1 MSEISKK
8 LLLKFAT
15 SLTIVS
21 VISIMLINAK
31 GSVQLK
37 NLSEKNKKN
46 EDISVLR
53 EIPDQT
59 DQIYINE
66 DQTTFE
72 NQENIDPQ
80 EQNTYKSINKINEDE
95 NIYQT
100 PNNNINSSNQ
110 IIKPNN
116 NSNINNNQNGN
127 INIDNNQN
135 QTDNFGQ
142 DNIGSSNLKN
152 LKVKINGSIKTFTPL
167 DIVSQIVAGEI
178 GPSFHNDNFGQDNIG
193 SSNLK
198 NLKVKINGSIKT
210 FTPLDIVSQIVAGEI
225 GPSFHK
231 EAIKAQAVAAHSYI
245 RYNNDKGIVP
255 SVVTRNPDSKIKN
268 AVASVINKLVY
279 YKGSIANT
287 VYHATS
293 GGRTNSSAEV
303 WGGNIPYLVSVDSE
317 YDDGNR
323 FSGAK
328 NWGEKVTLSRDKVKS
343 LVEKN
348 TSVRLIDGDEKNWFK
363 LSSTNPFTSG
373 GYVNSIYI
381 GGQAFTGR
389 NVRENILI
397 DGSKWLL
404 KSAKFDFKYDGANFI
419 FTTYGY
425 GHGVGM
431 SQNGANGYATHK
443 GFTYE
448 QILKHYYTG
457 VQIK

>member
-15 SLTIVS
+15 SLAVVS
-21 VISIMLINAK
+21 LISIMLINAK

-37 NLSEKNKKN
+37 NLSEKNKQT
-46 EDISVLR
+46 EDLSVLR
-53 EIPDQT
+53 ETNNQIE
-59 DQIYINE
+59 QIYINE

-72 NQENIDPQ
+72 NQEDIDPQ
-80 EQNTYKSINKINEDE
+80 DQNTYKSINQINEDGKTQ
-95 NIYQT
+95 QT
-100 PNNNINSSNQ
+100 NNNNINSSNQ

-116 NSNINNNQNGN
+116 NSNINKNQNGN

-135 QTDNFGQ
+135 SNGNFEQ

-152 LKVKINGSIKTFTPL
+152 LKVKINGITKTFTPL
-167 DIVSQIVAGEI
+167 DIISQIVAGEI
-178 GPSFHNDNFGQDNIG
+178 SPSFHQ
-193 SSNLK
+193 
-198 NLKVKINGSIKT
+198 
-210 FTPLDIVSQIVAGEI
+210 
-225 GPSFHK
+225 

-245 RYNNDKGIVP
+245 RYNNDKGIIP
-255 SVVTRNPDSKIKN
+255 SVVVRNPDSKIKS
-268 AVASVINKLVY
+268 AVANVINKLVY

-293 GGRTNSSAEV
+293 GGRTNASSEV

-317 YDDGNR
+317 YDDGSR

-328 NWGEKVTLSRDKVKS
+328 NWGEEVKLSKDKVKS

-348 TSVRLIDGDEKNWFK
+348 TSVILTDGDEQNWFK
-363 LSSTNPFTSG
+363 LSKTNPFTSG

-389 NVRENILI
+389 NVRESILV
-397 DGSKWLL
+397 DNSKWLL
-404 KSAKFDFKYDGANFI
+404 KSAKFDFRYDGNNFI

-431 SQNGANGYATHK
+431 SQNGSNGYATYR